1 MRNWQLLLLPDLRRF
16 PDEERAAAIRDA
28 RETELDLLELAG
40 AGLALLVAT
49 WLTRYALGAD
59 AGAFDRIAAC
69 LLNFAVALPL
79 LAAGFLP
86 FHLRRLR
93 RGLREQ
99 LARRGSPR

>member
-1 MRNWQLLLLPDLRRF
+1 MRNWQLLLLPELRRF

-28 RETELDLLELAG
+28 RDTELDLLELAG
-40 AGLALLVAT
+40 AGLALLLAT
-49 WLTRYALGAD
+49 WFTRYSLGEGTGGLA
-59 AGAFDRIAAC
+59 RLLAC
-69 LLNFAVALPL
+69 LLNLAVALPL
-79 LAAGFLP
+79 LVAGFLP

>member
-16 PDEERAAAIRDA
+16 PEEERAAAIRDA
-28 RETELDLLELAG
+28 RDTELDLIELAG
-40 AGLALLVAT
+40 AGVALLLAT
-49 WLTRYALGAD
+49 WLTRYSLAESAD
-59 AGAFDRIAAC
+59 GLDRILAC

-79 LAAGFLP
+79 LVAGFLP

-99 LARRGSPR
+99 LARRGTPR